1 MTSHAPALE
10 NRRQEPRRRTLLG
23 AKIILHGGN
32 SVLDAVVRDIS
43 SRGARL
49 RLDGT
54 LGVPNE
60 FPLRINGEAHPR
72 LVTVK
77 WRLHNEMGVS
87 FEG

>member
-1 MTSHAPALE
+1 MTPSAPALQ

-49 RLDGT
+49 RLEGA
-54 LGVPNE
+54 LVVPNE
-60 FPLRINGEAHPR
+60 FRLRISGEAHPR
-72 LVTVK
+72 LVSVK
-77 WRLHNEMGVS
+77 WRLRNEMGVS
-87 FEG
+87 FED